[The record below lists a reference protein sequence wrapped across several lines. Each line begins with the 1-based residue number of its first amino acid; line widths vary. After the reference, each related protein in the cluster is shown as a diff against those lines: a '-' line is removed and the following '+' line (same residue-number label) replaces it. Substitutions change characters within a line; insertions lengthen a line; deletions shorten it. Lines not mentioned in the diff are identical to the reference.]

1 MKDLL
6 YEGEM
11 LVRMNYYGAKF
22 SDPDLH
28 PYYMRLNDKNLYASG
43 N

>member
-6 YEGEM
+6 FEGEM
-11 LVRMNYYGAKF
+11 LVRMNYYGSRY

-28 PYYMRLNDKNLYASG
+28 PFFVRLNDKNLYASS